1 LKITL
6 FTIKVIDEKKLFYKK
21 IILSNYRSAIISK
34 RLVGLRINV
43 YNGAWLLTK
52 TLDERMVG
60 RKIGEFSMSK
70 RRWAIY
76 LMQLVLDWGEHLI
89 EEIFVTY
96 R

>member
-60 RKIGEFSMSK
+60 RKIGEFSMTKRFDTQRNGKKKSK
-70 RRWAIY
+70 KKKSK
-76 LMQLVLDWGEHLI
+76 
-89 EEIFVTY
+89 
-96 R
+96 